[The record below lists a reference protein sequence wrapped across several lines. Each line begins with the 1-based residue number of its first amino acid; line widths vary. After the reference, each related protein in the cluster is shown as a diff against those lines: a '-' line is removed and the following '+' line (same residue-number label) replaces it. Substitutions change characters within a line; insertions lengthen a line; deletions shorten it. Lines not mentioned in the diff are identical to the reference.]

1 MKEILPLCKIRKT
14 AVNKSQDMTR
24 GSIYRSIVVFA
35 IPLFIGNIFQQLYN
49 MADAMVVG
57 RFVGLQALAAVG
69 ASASSYNL
77 IIAIIL
83 GIASGAS
90 VVIAQIFGSGDRER
104 LRKAYITTC
113 KILLYAGLGLTV
125 IGLFCC
131 GPLLKLLGTPEDVF
145 SDALTY
151 VRYMVIGILAT
162 CLYNGMS
169 SFLRSVGNSL
179 TPLIALV
186 ISSLVNIGLDVLFV
200 LVFHMGVA
208 GVALA
213 TVIAQLIS
221 GLYCLFYIH
230 HKMPEMGFSF
240 RDFRMDRTVAKEM
253 IRIALPSTFST
264 IVVTVSTMFI
274 QAAVNHY
281 GSTVVASYTIGN
293 KVENIGFCLAY
304 SIGLATGV
312 FCGQNIG
319 ARNMERTQ
327 KGFRSGIVIALAYSV
342 LIGSLMMFLAGP
354 LTALFSS
361 DTQVLQIAVPL
372 IRIEAGFS
380 PVLCVVFVFQNFLR
394 NVSDV
399 RPTVAMSFAEIL
411 SRGILPFVLS
421 SWMGYYGIW
430 WATPVGWTLSLVIG
444 LIRYR
449 SGKWKDKAAV
459 G

>member
-1 MKEILPLCKIRKT
+1 MKH
-14 AVNKSQDMTR
+14 SQDMTQ
-24 GSIYRSIVVFA
+24 GPIYRSIIAFA

-49 MADAMVVG
+49 MVDAMVVG

-90 VVIAQIFGSGDRER
+90 VVIAQIFGSGDREH
-104 LRKAYITTC
+104 LRKAYITTW
-113 KILLYAGLGLTV
+113 KILLYAGLGLMV
-125 IGLFCC
+125 IGFFCC

-145 SDALTY
+145 ADALIY

-186 ISSLVNIGLDVLFV
+186 ISSLLNVGLDILFV
-200 LVFHMGVA
+200 LAFHMGVA

-213 TVIAQLIS
+213 TVISQLVS
-221 GLYCLFYIH
+221 GLYCLVYIH
-230 HKMPEMGFSF
+230 RKMPEMSFSL
-240 RDFRMDRTVAKEM
+240 REFRMDTDVAKEM

-274 QAAVNHY
+274 QAAVNQY
-281 GSTVVASYTIGN
+281 GSTVVAAYTIGG
-293 KVENIGFCLAY
+293 KVEHIGFCLAY
-304 SIGLATGV
+304 SIGLAAGV

-319 ARNMERTQ
+319 ARNMERTR
-327 KGFRSGIVIALAYSV
+327 KGFCAGMVIALAYSV
-342 LIGSLMMFLAGP
+342 LVGLVMLLLAGP
-354 LTALFSS
+354 LTSLFS
-361 DTQVLQIAVPL
+361 DDAEVMRIAVPL
-372 IRIEAGFS
+372 IRIEASFS

-399 RPTVAMSFAEIL
+399 RPTVVMSFAEIL

-430 WATPVGWTLSLVIG
+430 WATPVGWTLSMIIG
-444 LIRYR
+444 FVRYR

>member
-1 MKEILPLCKIRKT
+1 M
-14 AVNKSQDMTR
+14 NKSRDLTQ
-24 GSIYRSIVVFA
+24 GSVYRNIIVFA

-49 MADAMVVG
+49 MVDAMVVG

-90 VVIAQIFGSGDRER
+90 VVIAQTFGSGDKER
-104 LRKAYITTC
+104 LRKAYITTW
-113 KILLYAGLGLTV
+113 KILLYAGLALMA
-125 IGLFCC
+125 IGFFCC
-131 GPLLKLLGTPEDVF
+131 GPLLRLLGTPEDVF
-145 SDALTY
+145 ADALVY
-151 VRYMVIGILAT
+151 MRYMVIGILAT

-186 ISSLVNIGLDVLFV
+186 ISSLLNVGLDILFV
-200 LVFHMGVA
+200 LAFHMGVA

-213 TVIAQLIS
+213 TVISQLVS

-230 HKMPEMGFSF
+230 RKMPEMRFSF
-240 RDFRMDRTVAKEM
+240 REFRMDGSVAKEM

-281 GSTVVASYTIGN
+281 GSTVVAAYTIGN

-304 SIGLATGV
+304 SIGMATGV

-319 ARNMERTQ
+319 ARNMERTR
-327 KGFRSGIVIALAYSV
+327 KGFRAGMVIALAYSV
-342 LIGSLMMFLAGP
+342 FVGTVMLFLAGP
-354 LTALFSS
+354 LITLFSS
-361 DTQVLQIAVPL
+361 DPQVMEIAVPL
-372 IRIEAGFS
+372 IRIEASFS

-399 RPTVAMSFAEIL
+399 RPTVVMSFAEIL
-411 SRGILPFVLS
+411 SRGILPFVSS

-430 WATPVGWTLSLVIG
+430 WATPVGWTLSMIIG
-444 LIRYR
+444 LVRYR
-449 SGKWKDKAAV
+449 SGKWNDKAAIS
-459 G
+459 

>member
-1 MKEILPLCKIRKT
+1 MK
-14 AVNKSQDMTR
+14 KSQDMTR
-24 GSIYRSIVVFA
+24 GNIYRSIIVFA

-49 MADAMVVG
+49 MVDAMVVG
-57 RFVGLQALAAVG
+57 QFVSLQALAAVG
-69 ASASSYNL
+69 ASAPSYNL

-83 GIASGAS
+83 GISGGAS
-90 VVIAQIFGSGDRER
+90 VVIAQTFGSGNKER
-104 LRKAYITTC
+104 LRKAYITTW
-113 KILLYAGLGLTV
+113 KILLYAGLALTV
-125 IGLFCC
+125 IGFFCC
-131 GPLLKLLGTPEDVF
+131 GSLLKLLGTPEDVF
-145 SDALTY
+145 ADALVY

-186 ISSLVNIGLDVLFV
+186 ISSLVNVGLDILFV
-200 LVFHMGVA
+200 LAFHMGVA

-213 TVIAQLIS
+213 TVISQLVS

-230 HKMPEMGFSF
+230 HKMPEMGFSL
-240 RDFRMDRTVAKEM
+240 REFRMDGAVAREM

-264 IVVTVSTMFI
+264 VVVTVSTMFI
-274 QAAVNHY
+274 QAAVNQH
-281 GSTVVASYTIGN
+281 GSTVVAAYTIGG

-304 SIGLATGV
+304 SIGLAAGV

-319 ARNMERTQ
+319 ARNMERTR
-327 KGFRSGIVIALAYSV
+327 KGFHAGMIIALAYSV
-342 LIGSLMMFLAGP
+342 FVGLVMLFLAGP
-354 LTALFSS
+354 LTTLFSS
-361 DTQVLQIAVPL
+361 DAQVLEIAVPL
-372 IRIEAGFS
+372 IRIEAAFS
-380 PVLCVVFVFQNFLR
+380 PVLCVVFLFQNFLR

-399 RPTVAMSFAEIL
+399 RPTVIMSFAEIL

-430 WATPVGWTLSLVIG
+430 WATPVGWTLSMIIG
-444 LIRYR
+444 FVRYR
-449 SGKWKDKAAV
+449 SGKWKDKAMA

>member
-1 MKEILPLCKIRKT
+1 
-14 AVNKSQDMTR
+14 MTR
-24 GSIYRSIVVFA
+24 GNIYRSIIVFA

-49 MADAMVVG
+49 MVDAMVVG
-57 RFVGLQALAAVG
+57 QFVGLQALAAVG
-69 ASASSYNL
+69 ASAPSYNL

-83 GIASGAS
+83 GISSGAS
-90 VVIAQIFGSGDRER
+90 VVIAQTFGSGNKER
-104 LRKAYITTC
+104 LRKAYITTW
-113 KILLYAGLGLTV
+113 KILLYAGLALTV
-125 IGLFCC
+125 IGFFCC
-131 GPLLKLLGTPEDVF
+131 GSLLKLLGTPEDVF
-145 SDALTY
+145 ADALVY

-186 ISSLVNIGLDVLFV
+186 ISSLVNVGLDILFV
-200 LVFHMGVA
+200 LAFHMGVA

-213 TVIAQLIS
+213 TVISQLVS

-230 HKMPEMGFSF
+230 HKMPEMGFSL
-240 RDFRMDRTVAKEM
+240 REFRMDGAVAREM

-264 IVVTVSTMFI
+264 VVVTVSTMFI
-274 QAAVNHY
+274 QAAVNQH
-281 GSTVVASYTIGN
+281 GSTVVAAYTIGG

-304 SIGLATGV
+304 SIGLAAGV

-319 ARNMERTQ
+319 ARNMERTR
-327 KGFRSGIVIALAYSV
+327 KGFHAGMIIALAYSV
-342 LIGSLMMFLAGP
+342 FVGLVMLFLAGP
-354 LTALFSS
+354 LTTLFSS
-361 DTQVLQIAVPL
+361 DAQVLEIAVPL
-372 IRIEAGFS
+372 IRIEAAFS

-399 RPTVAMSFAEIL
+399 RPTVIMSFAEIL

-430 WATPVGWTLSLVIG
+430 WATPVGWTLSMIIG
-444 LIRYR
+444 FVRYR
-449 SGKWKDKAAV
+449 SGKWKDKAMA

>member
-1 MKEILPLCKIRKT
+1 MKH
-14 AVNKSQDMTR
+14 SQDMTQ
-24 GSIYRSIVVFA
+24 GPIYRSIIAFA

-49 MADAMVVG
+49 MVDAMVVG

-90 VVIAQIFGSGDRER
+90 VVIAQIFGSGDREH
-104 LRKAYITTC
+104 LRKAYITTW
-113 KILLYAGLGLTV
+113 KILLYAGLGLMV
-125 IGLFCC
+125 IGFFCC

-145 SDALTY
+145 ADALIY

-186 ISSLVNIGLDVLFV
+186 ISSLLNVGLVILFV
-200 LVFHMGVA
+200 LAFHMGVA

-213 TVIAQLIS
+213 TVISQLVS
-221 GLYCLFYIH
+221 GLYCLVYVH
-230 HKMPEMGFSF
+230 RKMPEMSFSL
-240 RDFRMDRTVAKEM
+240 REFRMDTDVAKEM

-274 QAAVNHY
+274 QAAVNQY
-281 GSTVVASYTIGN
+281 GSTVVAAYTIGG
-293 KVENIGFCLAY
+293 KVEHIGFCLAY
-304 SIGLATGV
+304 SIGLAAGV

-319 ARNMERTQ
+319 ARNMERTR
-327 KGFRSGIVIALAYSV
+327 KGFRAGMVIALAYSV
-342 LIGSLMMFLAGP
+342 FVGLVMLLLAGP
-354 LTALFSS
+354 LTSLFS
-361 DTQVLQIAVPL
+361 DDAEVMRIAVPL
-372 IRIEAGFS
+372 IRIEASFS

-399 RPTVAMSFAEIL
+399 RPTVVMSFAEIL

-421 SWMGYYGIW
+421 SWMGYYGSW
-430 WATPVGWTLSLVIG
+430 WATPVGWTLSMIIG
-444 LIRYR
+444 FVRYR

>member
-1 MKEILPLCKIRKT
+1 M
-14 AVNKSQDMTR
+14 NKHQDMTQ
-24 GSIYRSIVVFA
+24 GNIYRSIIAFA

-49 MADAMVVG
+49 MVDAMVVG

-69 ASASSYNL
+69 ASAPSYNL

-90 VVIAQIFGSGDRER
+90 VVIAQTFGSGDRER
-104 LRKAYITTC
+104 LRMAYITTW
-113 KILLYAGLGLTV
+113 KILLYAGLGLMV
-125 IGLFCC
+125 IGFFCC
-131 GPLLKLLGTPEDVF
+131 GPLLKLLKTPEDVF
-145 SDALTY
+145 ADALVY

-186 ISSLVNIGLDVLFV
+186 ISSLLNVGLDILFV
-200 LVFHMGVA
+200 LAFHMGVA

-213 TVIAQLIS
+213 TVISQLVS

-230 HKMPEMGFSF
+230 HKMPEMKFSLQE
-240 RDFRMDRTVAKEM
+240 FRMEGSVAKEM

-264 IVVTVSTMFI
+264 VVVTVSTMFI

-281 GSTVVASYTIGN
+281 GSTVVAAYTIGN

-319 ARNMERTQ
+319 ARNMERTR
-327 KGFRSGIVIALAYSV
+327 KGFRAGMVIALAYSV
-342 LIGSLMMFLAGP
+342 FVGLVMLLLAGP
-354 LTALFSS
+354 LTSLFS
-361 DTQVLQIAVPL
+361 DDAEVMRIAVPL
-372 IRIEAGFS
+372 IRIEASFS

-399 RPTVAMSFAEIL
+399 RPTVVMSFAEIL

-430 WATPVGWTLSLVIG
+430 WATPVGWTLSMIIG
-444 LIRYR
+444 FVRYR
-449 SGKWKDKAAV
+449 SGKWKDKAMV

>member
-1 MKEILPLCKIRKT
+1 MKH
-14 AVNKSQDMTR
+14 SQDMTQ
-24 GSIYRSIVVFA
+24 GPVYRSIIAFA

-49 MADAMVVG
+49 MVDAMVVG

-90 VVIAQIFGSGDRER
+90 VVIAQIFGSGDREH
-104 LRKAYITTC
+104 LRKAYITTW
-113 KILLYAGLGLTV
+113 KILLYAGLGLMV
-125 IGLFCC
+125 IGFFCC

-145 SDALTY
+145 ADALIY

-186 ISSLVNIGLDVLFV
+186 ISSLLNVGLDILFV
-200 LVFHMGVA
+200 LAFHMGVA

-213 TVIAQLIS
+213 TVISQLVS
-221 GLYCLFYIH
+221 GLYCLVYIH
-230 HKMPEMGFSF
+230 HKMPEMGFSL
-240 RDFRMDRTVAKEM
+240 REFRMDTEVAKEM

-281 GSTVVASYTIGN
+281 GSTVVAAYTIGG
-293 KVENIGFCLAY
+293 KVEHIGFCLAY
-304 SIGLATGV
+304 SIGLAAGV

-319 ARNMERTQ
+319 ARNMERTR
-327 KGFRSGIVIALAYSV
+327 KGFRAGMVIALAYSV
-342 LIGSLMMFLAGP
+342 FVGLVMLLLAGP
-354 LTALFSS
+354 LTSLFS
-361 DTQVLQIAVPL
+361 DDAEVMRIAVPL
-372 IRIEAGFS
+372 IRIEASFS

-399 RPTVAMSFAEIL
+399 RPTVVMIFAEIL
-411 SRGILPFVLS
+411 SLGILPFVLS

-430 WATPVGWTLSLVIG
+430 WATPVGWTLSMIIG
-444 LIRYR
+444 FVRYR